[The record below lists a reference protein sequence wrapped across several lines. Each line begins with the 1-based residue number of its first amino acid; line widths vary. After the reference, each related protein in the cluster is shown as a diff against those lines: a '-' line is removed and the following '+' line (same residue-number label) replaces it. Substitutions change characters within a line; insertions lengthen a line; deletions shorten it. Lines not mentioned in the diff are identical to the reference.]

1 VTGAADAVSTVPRS
15 IIRQLMTPNRLR
27 RRVTSVNMILF
38 MGGPQLGELEAGLV
52 ANWKGAPFSVITG
65 GIGTLIPTSLV
76 AVAVPAL
83 RHYRRHGETPLGEM
97 GKERAI
103 GESGSAAGA
112 RELGET
118 AIRFRKPVMVTRPG
132 LAGVFDGWAG
142 PSTRAGA
149 RSGST
154 RYVFV
159 GGKGGSG
166 KTTCAA
172 AAAVALAERGRR
184 LLAISTDPA
193 HSLGD
198 ILRRKLT
205 ARPSKVPVRRGHL
218 DACELD
224 ADRTLQR
231 WLAARRPALA
241 AIFQRG
247 TILDRDDVE
256 SFLNMS
262 LPGVDEVFGL
272 LEIER
277 LAARDAYDCVVIDTA
292 PTGHTLRLL
301 ATPDLFRTFARVL
314 DLMQEKHRVLAAAF
328 GRQPSDDGSEA
339 LIEELSS
346 EGDRLGALLRD
357 SARTRLC
364 WVMLPEEMSVA
375 ESTRAVTA
383 LRTEGIRV
391 NDIVVNRL
399 TPPPQSPCA
408 LCDGR
413 RRVEAE
419 WLQAIATQWDAH
431 DNRWTLA
438 ACDEPPRGVDALR
451 AVARSVVPMKKPA
464 TPRSARRPIRLASLA
479 QGEPDH
485 AEAAAL
491 PRQTL
496 PAPIRP
502 PRSTRL
508 LIVGG
513 KGGVGKTTCAAT
525 LAMAVA
531 RQTPDRRILLVSTD
545 PAHSIGDVIG
555 QKIGP
560 VECRIREGPGNLLA
574 REIDAAQD
582 WRERRAQYRESVARL
597 LETGGAAGAD
607 LAVDRAIIEQL
618 FELAPPGMDEIIG
631 ILTIID
637 ALLPGQKTVAEADGT
652 RTDRRFDLVIVDSA
666 PTGHTLRLLALPA
679 QAHAW
684 VKQLMAVVLK
694 YKAVAALEQLAGE
707 LIWLSRGL
715 RRLQDL
721 LVSPRQCGFVVVTRP
736 EQLPTLETIR
746 LIDWLARHRIARR
759 ALIVNGI
766 TPPGCPRC
774 RRTAARERR
783 EIAAF
788 TRASIWNGARCPI
801 IVTDAIARPP
811 RGVASLAEWQRTWR
825 TYDRSPSTAR

>member
-1 VTGAADAVSTVPRS
+1 
-15 IIRQLMTPNRLR
+15 
-27 RRVTSVNMILF
+27 
-38 MGGPQLGELEAGLV
+38 
-52 ANWKGAPFSVITG
+52 
-65 GIGTLIPTSLV
+65 
-76 AVAVPAL
+76 
-83 RHYRRHGETPLGEM
+83 
-97 GKERAI
+97 
-103 GESGSAAGA
+103 
-112 RELGET
+112 
-118 AIRFRKPVMVTRPG
+118 MVTRRG
-132 LAGVFDGWAG
+132 LAGLFDGWAD
-142 PSTRAGA
+142 PSTLRGAG
-149 RSGST
+149 SGSP

-172 AAAVALAERGRR
+172 AAAIALAEHGRR
-184 LLAISTDPA
+184 LLVISTDPA

-198 ILRRKLT
+198 VLRRKLA
-205 ARPSKVPVRRGHL
+205 ARPSKVPVRRGRL

-224 ADRTLQR
+224 ADRALQR

-256 SFLNMS
+256 SFLDMS
-262 LPGVDEVFGL
+262 LPGVDELLGL

-277 LAARDAYDCVVIDTA
+277 LAAGDAYDDVVIDTA

-301 ATPDLFRTFARVL
+301 ATPHLFRTFARVL

-339 LIEELSS
+339 LIEELSR
-346 EGDRLGALLRD
+346 EGERLGALLRD
-357 SARTRLC
+357 SARMRLC
-364 WVMLPEEMSVA
+364 WVTLPEEMSVA

-383 LRTEGIRV
+383 LRTEGLHV

-413 RRVEAE
+413 RRIEAE
-419 WLQAIATQWDAH
+419 WLHAIEARWRAH
-431 DNRWTLA
+431 DIRLWTLA
-438 ACDEPPRGVDALR
+438 AREEPPRGVEALR
-451 AVARSVVPMKKPA
+451 AVARSVVALKKPA
-464 TPRSARRPIRLASLA
+464 LRRGARPFGLALLA
-479 QGEPDH
+479 QGGRAADNAEP
-485 AEAAAL
+485 AAL

-496 PAPIRP
+496 PAPVRP
-502 PRSTRL
+502 SRSTRL

-531 RQTPDRRILLVSTD
+531 RETPDRRILLVSTD

-555 QKIGP
+555 QEVGP
-560 VECRIREGPGNLLA
+560 LECRIGGGPKNLLA
-574 REIDAAQD
+574 REIDAARD
-582 WRERRAQYRESVARL
+582 WRERRERYRESVARL
-597 LETGGAAGAD
+597 LETGGAASGAA
-607 LAVDRAIIEQL
+607 LTVDRAIIQQL
-618 FELAPPGMDEIIG
+618 FELAPPGMDEIVG

-637 ALLPGQKTVAEADGT
+637 ALLPGQKTVAEAGGT
-652 RTDRRFDLVIVDSA
+652 RSDSQFDLVIVDTA

-684 VKQLMAVVLK
+684 VRQLMAVVLK
-694 YKAVAALEQLAGE
+694 YKAVAAFEHFAGE
-707 LIWLSRGL
+707 LVWLSRGL
-715 RRLQDL
+715 RRLQGL

-736 EQLPTLETIR
+736 EQLPALETIR
-746 LIDWLARHRIARR
+746 LIDWLSRHRIARR

-783 EIAAF
+783 EIATF
-788 TRASIWNGARCPI
+788 TSAPVWKRAGCPI
-801 IVTDAIARPP
+801 IVTDAVAPPP
-811 RGVASLAEWQRTWR
+811 RGVAWLGEWQRTWR
-825 TYDRSPSTAR
+825 TYERRPAGRLKEASGESDGGRGDPGRPSPRTAR